1 MSRAGEGLVALVT
14 GASRGIGAAIA
25 QRLGAEG
32 AAVVCVARTA
42 DLHPRLPG
50 SLRDT
55 VYAIQAGGGRA
66 VPVAVDL
73 SDPPARAGAVLEAEA
88 AFGPIDILV
97 NDAAAAFYMPFERF
111 SERRFAVAFEVNVRA
126 PFDLAQ
132 RVLPGMRARR
142 RGWILNV
149 SSATAKLPSGPPF
162 DPFDARGGAL
172 LYGMTKAAL
181 DRMSAGLAAEVYA
194 DGIAVN
200 SLSPVAVV
208 RTPGVEALGMLPEGR
223 PDLVEPV
230 EVFVEAAIALC
241 TGDPKVLTGRVAY
254 SRPLLAELGR
264 TPRTL
269 DGRRPYVERAS

>member
-1 MSRAGEGLVALVT
+1 MSAVGEGLVALVT
-14 GASRGIGAAIA
+14 GATGGLGAAVA

-32 AAVVCVARTA
+32 VAVVCVGRTA
-42 DLHPRLPG
+42 DGHPERPG

-55 VYAIQAGGGRA
+55 VYAIQANGGRA
-66 VPVAVDL
+66 VPVVADL
-73 SDPPARAGAVLEAEA
+73 ADPAARAGAVLEAEA

-97 NDAAAAFYMPFERF
+97 NEAAAMFAMPFDRF
-111 SERRFAVAFEVNVRA
+111 SERRFALAFELNVRA

-149 SSATAKLPSGPPF
+149 SSQVARLPAGPPF
-162 DPFDARGGAL
+162 DPVDVHGGTL

-181 DRMSAGLAAEVYA
+181 DRLSVGLAAEVFD

-200 SLSPVAVV
+200 ALAPAVACGGGAGPAGW
-208 RTPGVEALGMLPEGR
+208 R
-223 PDLVEPV
+223 EPAEPP
-230 EVFVEAAIALC
+230 EVFAEAALVLC
-241 TGDPKVLTGRVAY
+241 TGDPRIFTGRVTS
-254 SRPLLAELGR
+254 SRAVLAEVAR

-269 DGRRPYVERAS
+269 DGRRPFLEPLA